1 MTRRQSYSQQVFPT
15 TAEFTASLKKLKGDG
30 VKVMLGYVWAGF
42 DGFKTE
48 ILDKNPPPTRDN
60 LDLERNL
67 TEMLYPYINRALPA
81 SLPYHLQPES
91 KETEQV
97 VPRRQPPEPDL
108 SFILHSNIRVTFPM
122 DAKVL
127 ERDTVAAMA
136 DYADTVQN
144 RFVTCVYAPFSKEG
158 AMIAFLLAGSVR
170 TVFQSLATAM
180 GCMISRSAYTP
191 SRNHRTSSHDR
202 SAAACKYK
210 QFRCHHL
217 VMPVSASGTA

>member
-1 MTRRQSYSQQVFPT
+1 MTRRQSYSEQVFPT
-15 TAEFTASLKKLKGDG
+15 TAEFTARLKKLKGDG

-60 LDLERNL
+60 ADLERDL
-67 TEMLYPYINRALPA
+67 TEMLYPYINRALLA
-81 SLPYHLQPES
+81 SLPYYLQHER
-91 KETEQV
+91 KEREQA
-97 VPRRQPPEPDL
+97 VPGRQPPEPDL
-108 SFILHSNIRVTFPM
+108 SFILYSNIRITFPM

-144 RFVTCVYAPFSKEG
+144 RFLTGVYAPFSKEG
-158 AMIAFLLAGSVR
+158 AMIAFLLGGSVR
-170 TVFQSLATAM
+170 TVFQSLATAIS
-180 GCMISRSAYTP
+180 CTISRSAYIP

-202 SAAACKYK
+202 S
-210 QFRCHHL
+210 
-217 VMPVSASGTA
+217 

>member
-1 MTRRQSYSQQVFPT
+1 MTQRQSYSQQVFPT
-15 TAEFTASLKKLKGDG
+15 TAEFTGRLKKLKGDG
-30 VKVMLGYVWAGF
+30 VKVMLSYVWAGF

-60 LDLERNL
+60 ADLERDL

-81 SLPYHLQPES
+81 SLPYYLLHEK
-91 KETEQV
+91 KEREQA
-97 VPRRQPPEPDL
+97 VPGRQPPEPDL
-108 SFILHSNIRVTFPM
+108 SFILNSNIRVTFPM

-127 ERDTVAAMA
+127 ERDTVAAMT

-144 RFVTCVYAPFSKEG
+144 KFVSCVYAPFSKEG
-158 AMIAFLLAGSVR
+158 AMIAFLLAGSVS
-170 TVFQSLATAM
+170 TVFQSLSRAM
-180 GCMISRSAYTP
+180 GCTISRSAYIAA
-191 SRNHRTSSHDR
+191 RNHKTSSHAR

-217 VMPVSASGTA
+217 VMPVSASVTA

>member
-1 MTRRQSYSQQVFPT
+1 MTWRQSYSQQVFPT
-15 TAEFTASLKKLKGDG
+15 TREFTAILKKLKGDG

-48 ILDKNPPPTRDN
+48 ILGKNPPPTRDN
-60 LDLERNL
+60 ADLERDL

-81 SLPYHLQPES
+81 SLPYYLQHEK
-91 KETEQV
+91 KEREQAT
-97 VPRRQPPEPDL
+97 PGRQPPEPDL

-127 ERDTVAAMA
+127 ERDTVAAMS

-158 AMIAFLLAGSVR
+158 AMIAFLLAGSVKN
-170 TVFQSLATAM
+170 VFQSLGTAM
-180 GCMISRSAYTP
+180 GCMISRSAYMS

-202 SAAACKYK
+202 SAAVCKYK
-210 QFRCHHL
+210 KFRCHHL
-217 VMPVSASGTA
+217 VMPVGADVTA